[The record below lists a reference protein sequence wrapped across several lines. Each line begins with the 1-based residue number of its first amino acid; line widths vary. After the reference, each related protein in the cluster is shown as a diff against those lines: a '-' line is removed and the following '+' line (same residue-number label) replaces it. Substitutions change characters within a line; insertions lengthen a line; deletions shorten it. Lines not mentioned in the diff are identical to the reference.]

1 LLLGA
6 GAAGLAVYERTAGQP
21 QPAAP
26 DTARGPDADRGPAVG
41 ASGPAR
47 LRLVV
52 PAYFYPANE
61 GLEYWDRL
69 IESPAAA
76 ATVVVVNRDSG
87 PGEAPDPNYTKV
99 LGRARGKGVTALG
112 YVRTHY
118 ANRPLGEVKAD
129 VDRWV
134 RFYPDIQGMF
144 FDEQAGAADQVA
156 YYAALYEYVRKRLG
170 LALVMTNPGG
180 VCEEEY
186 VARPTSDIVCLAE
199 ANRDFSTYHRPAWTA
214 KYPADRFAALL
225 YNVSSRE
232 QMKTNVL
239 DMRVQGI
246 GYCFIT
252 DGKWP
257 NPWDRLPHYWGDEVE
272 AVQQTTTP

>member
-1 LLLGA
+1 
-6 GAAGLAVYERTAGQP
+6 V
-21 QPAAP
+21 
-26 DTARGPDADRGPAVG
+26 VG

-52 PAYFYPANE
+52 PAYFYPAEE
-61 GLEYWDRL
+61 GLEQWDRL
-69 IESPAAA
+69 IESPGAAV
-76 ATVVVVNRDSG
+76 TVVIANRDSG
-87 PGEAPDPNYTKV
+87 PGTAADPNYARV
-99 LGRARGKGVTALG
+99 LVRARGKGVTTLG
-112 YVRTHY
+112 YVRTDY
-118 ANRPLGEVKAD
+118 GKRPLGEVKAE

-134 RFYPDIQGMF
+134 RFYPGIQGIF
-144 FDEQAGAADQVA
+144 FDEQANAPDQVD
-156 YYAALYEYVRKRLG
+156 YYAALYEHVRKGLG

-180 VCEEEY
+180 DCAEEY
-186 VARPTSDIVCLAE
+186 VARPVSDIVCLAE
-199 ANRDFSTYHRPAWTA
+199 ANKDFGTYHRPRWTA

-246 GYCFIT
+246 GYCFVT

-257 NPWDRLPHYWGDEVE
+257 NPWDRLPRYWGDEVE
-272 AVQQTTTP
+272 VVQQATTP